1 MSVIRNSLGTTTKT
15 RKGKKDCQA
24 HWHLHHSITVSVV
37 YMEEE
42 QMISCRGGGWGW
54 LCDIGE
60 NINML
65 RYTETCGGQNC
76 PRLDTC
82 CYKTV
87 DGGAVSSVWSS
98 SRGSRTRRWRRSWGG
113 QWGRLHSDE
122 GGARDQVRSCQV
134 TGGRWIGIKMWNV
147 KSSTEFEGMKKL
159 RRKISNSGHSKLEI
173 LPF

>member
-1 MSVIRNSLGTTTKT
+1 MSVIRNSLGTSTKT

-24 HWHLHHSITVSVV
+24 HWHLHHSLTVSVV
-37 YMEEE
+37 YREEE
-42 QMISCRGGGWGW
+42 QVISCRGGGWGW

-76 PRLDTC
+76 ARLDTC

-113 QWGRLHSDE
+113 QWGRLHSDD
-122 GGARDQVRSCQV
+122 GCA
-134 TGGRWIGIKMWNV
+134 RWIGIKMW
-147 KSSTEFEGMKKL
+147 T
-159 RRKISNSGHSKLEI
+159 EI
-173 LPF
+173 LLQVWRDKKITKEGKLLTRIIPS